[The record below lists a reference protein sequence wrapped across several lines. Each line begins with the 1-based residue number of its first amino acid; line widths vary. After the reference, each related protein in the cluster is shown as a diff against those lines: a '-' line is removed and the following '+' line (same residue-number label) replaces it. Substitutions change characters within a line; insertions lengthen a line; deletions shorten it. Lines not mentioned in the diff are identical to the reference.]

1 MTGITA
7 IQAAAPAV
15 LALDGV
21 RKEYEIRRGL
31 LRRSADAVRAV
42 DGVSFEIGQGDTLG
56 LVGESGCGKS
66 TLARMIMRLIPPSG
80 GSVMVD
86 GQDVGR
92 LLRSE
97 VKKFRRKVQM
107 VFQDPYASLNPRI
120 TAHDLIAEPLRIHGL
135 ARGAE
140 VDRQVVSIA
149 AQVGLPAEAI
159 RRYPHE
165 FSGGQRQR
173 IAIARALAVSPRL
186 IVADEPVSALDVSV
200 RAQVLNLMADLQ
212 QQRALSYLF
221 ISHDIAVVAYVSRR
235 IAVMYR
241 GAIVELGPMRQVLRE
256 PLHPYTKL
264 LLQAVPVAHPRQRTA
279 RRARLATAP
288 EAATSTSGCRFADRC
303 PYVMPRCRTE
313 APSLRTVGTG
323 TSVACYLHAAD

>member
-1 MTGITA
+1 MA
-7 IQAAAPAV
+7 PLQAAGPAV
-15 LALDGV
+15 LALDHL

-31 LRRSADAVRAV
+31 LRRAEGAVKAV
-42 DGVSFEIGQGDTLG
+42 DGVSFEIGEGDTLG

-97 VKKFRRKVQM
+97 VQGFRRKVQM

-149 AQVGLPAEAI
+149 AQVGLPAAAI

-212 QQRALSYLF
+212 QQRGLSYLF

-264 LLQAVPVAHPRQRTA
+264 LLQAVPVAHPRQRAA
-279 RRARLATAP
+279 RRARLATGP
-288 EAATSTSGCRFADRC
+288 ETAASMTGCRFADRC
-303 PYVMPRCRTE
+303 PYVMPRCRAD
-313 APSLRTVGTG
+313 APQLRTVGPG
-323 TSVACYLHAAD
+323 TSVACYLHTAD